1 MTNRKKVFITI
12 KAEEKSLQ
20 AVFSASLAA
29 LTSYLGVIAIPVIIL
44 TAVMITDYITGMI
57 SAWHSSEL
65 SSKKGIFGIIKKTSY
80 LALVCVGMGVDW
92 LIYSGLK
99 QVGIIDLNYTIFF
112 GLLVTIWLIINE
124 LISILENLGS
134 IGVPLPKFLFA
145 VIKRLKNHTECVVE
159 SEDKE

>member
-1 MTNRKKVFITI
+1 
-12 KAEEKSLQ
+12 
-20 AVFSASLAA
+20 
-29 LTSYLGVIAIPVIIL
+29 
-44 TAVMITDYITGMI
+44 
-57 SAWHSSEL
+57 
-65 SSKKGIFGIIKKTSY
+65 
-80 LALVCVGMGVDW
+80 MGVDW
-92 LIYSGLK
+92 LIYSGIK
-99 QVGIIDLNYTIFF
+99 QVGIDLDYTIFF

>member
-1 MTNRKKVFITI
+1 MAQV
-12 KAEEKSLQ
+12 EERSLQ
-20 AVFSASLAA
+20 AVIAMSIAA
-29 LTSYLGVIAIPVIIL
+29 LTSYLNAVIVPITVLMIAMII
-44 TAVMITDYITGMI
+44 DYITGMV

-92 LIYSGLK
+92 LIYSGIK
-99 QVGIIDLNYTIFF
+99 QVGIDLDYTIFF

>member
-1 MTNRKKVFITI
+1 MNI
-12 KAEEKSLQ
+12 EEKSLQ
-20 AVFSASLAA
+20 AVFSAALAA
-29 LTSYLGVIAIPVIIL
+29 LISYLGIVAVPVTVLVFAMII
-44 TAVMITDYITGMI
+44 DYITGMI

-92 LIYSGLK
+92 LIYSGIK
-99 QVGIIDLNYTIFF
+99 QVGIDLDYTIFF